1 MRVDPFHIMA
11 KPIGPECNLDCS
23 YCYYT
28 EKAALYPPRTQFRMT
43 DAVLETYIKDYIA
56 ASALPEIMFFWQG
69 GEPTLLGLDFFESV
83 VELQNKYKP
92 ENQTVTNSLQTNGT
106 LIDDSWVGFLA
117 ENNFLVGIS
126 IDGPAR
132 LHDRFRVGKKDEKTF
147 VKVKQA
153 IKILQAGGVEYNT
166 LTTVQHRNF
175 RFGAEVYRYLR
186 DLGVEYM
193 QFIPIV
199 ERRRPDGELAG
210 PPDLE
215 AQNKKT
221 KITEWSVPQ
230 DGYGDFICAVF
241 DVWRKSDVGKVFV
254 QPFDVHLGL
263 RMGEPST
270 LCINA
275 RSCGKGLAMEHN
287 GDLYACD
294 HYVYSTHRLGNVMET
309 PMQELVADVRQLKFG
324 EDKHKKLP
332 SECVACRF
340 LTYCGGGCP
349 KHRFMPSKSGG
360 FDLNYF
366 CPSYTK
372 IAEYIEPAMAEMATL
387 LRRGQPP
394 ARIMEK

>member
-69 GEPTLLGLDFFESV
+69 GEPTLLGLDFFKSV

-106 LIDDSWVGFLA
+106 LIDYYWVGFLA

-147 VKVKQA
+147 VKVEQA
-153 IKILQAGGVEYNT
+153 IKILQVGGVEYNT
-166 LTTVQHRNF
+166 LTTVQRRNF

>member
-69 GEPTLLGLDFFESV
+69 GEPTLLGLDFFKSV

-106 LIDDSWVGFLA
+106 LIDYYWVGFLA

-147 VKVKQA
+147 VKVEQA

-166 LTTVQHRNF
+166 LTTVQRRNF

-241 DVWRKSDVGKVFV
+241 DVWCKSDVGKIFV

-387 LRRGQPP
+387 LRQGQPP

>member
-106 LIDDSWVGFLA
+106 LIDYYWVGFLA

-147 VKVKQA
+147 VKVEQA

-166 LTTVQHRNF
+166 LTTVQRRNF

-387 LRRGQPP
+387 LRQGQPP

>member
-28 EKAALYPPRTQFRMT
+28 EKAALYPPRTQFCMT

-147 VKVKQA
+147 VKVEQA

-270 LCINA
+270 LCVNA
-275 RSCGKGLAMEHN
+275 RSCGKGLVMEHN

-349 KHRFMPSKSGG
+349 KHRFMPSKSDG